1 MAYEYYPEKYRTN
14 QGETWESISMD
25 FYGTPYKMAEL
36 ISSNRKYA
44 DVVIFDDAVELRIP
58 ILEVEETAETLAPW
72 KRGE

>member
-1 MAYEYYPEKYRTN
+1 
-14 QGETWESISMD
+14 MD